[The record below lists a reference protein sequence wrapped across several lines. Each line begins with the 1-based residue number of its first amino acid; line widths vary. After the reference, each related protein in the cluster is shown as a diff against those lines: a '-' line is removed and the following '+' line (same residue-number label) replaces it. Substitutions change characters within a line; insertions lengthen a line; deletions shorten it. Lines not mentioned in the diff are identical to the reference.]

1 MKKTAGKIILIVCCA
16 AVIAFLLL
24 PFLETTSPGKASGAA
39 KKATPQIFTSNPLT
53 DLVNRIARFFGASRG
68 AQKPPQTLTAQQ
80 AAEKFGS
87 AADGQAYADARAS
100 GNYIST
106 EETPNAGRRYNYGDA
121 SLQNEEGDWVL
132 IRQTTPDGVNP
143 GMHEVNSQENAYD
156 AYMRQERAARF
167 TPAARMKQRK
177 AVPDSKL
184 ARFFNPIKRFFG
196 FDDTEEKLP
205 NADIWDDEQAAML
218 AASEG
223 FGGSRG
229 QNGGSFAQGGN
240 VNMGGLGGGLP
251 DAGSDAETASL
262 LSYLDP
268 DATLDQVA
276 DFLAD
281 SKYPNPKNPQEQKA
295 KENYRKQR
303 REQARKF
310 FIEKAQERLLRLAA
324 GQEPQD
330 ELKSMLSG
338 CAPRA
343 VKQEDVCYSSR
354 KELPVATQSGI
365 QQAKQANAAL
375 FFQKTGVQMPPAPI
389 MVVLSRATEIPQI
402 PQENM
407 EEAPDEYRK
416 TKEIYD
422 FMFKNEDCSS
432 KPCYWVANSK
442 QLSTELSDSVEAA
455 GATFKGDPLGKYTE
469 IQQQFIDYKLSRLSP
484 DASDEDKQNIVNQPD
499 DFAPAY
505 ILYTGDNLKAV
516 QAINRQAM
524 KQRNPNL
531 GAALYS
537 TSAPVAKQLS
547 DDLGTTAF
555 FYGKDDGLIDASQNN
570 TFAERSTVLTESLA
584 DQIQFFQWISKEIKR
599 NASKEVVTDNT
610 RSAAQDIRLRAKEDR
625 AAFDKNNN
633 LGSAERGQ

>member
-1 MKKTAGKIILIVCCA
+1 MKKTAGKIILIVCCV

-24 PFLETTSPGKASGAA
+24 PFLETTAPGTASGTA

-80 AAEKFGS
+80 TADQFGS
-87 AADGQAYADARAS
+87 SDGSQAYADARAS

-196 FDDTEEKLP
+196 FDEAEEKLP
-205 NADIWDDEQAAML
+205 NADIWNNEQAAVL
-218 AASEG
+218 AASDG

-229 QNGGSFAQGGN
+229 QNGSFAGGSGM
-240 VNMGGLGGGLP
+240 NMGGLSGGLP
-251 DAGSDAETASL
+251 ADGTDGQTPNI

-268 DATLDQVA
+268 EATLNQVA

-281 SKYPNPKNPQEQKA
+281 SKYPNPKNAQEQTA

-303 REQARKF
+303 HAQARKF
-310 FIEKAQERLLRLAA
+310 FMEKTQERLIRLAA

-330 ELKSMLSG
+330 ELNSILSHCTG
-338 CAPRA
+338 AAPRP
-343 VKQEDVCYSSR
+343 VKSETSCAMPGTQYPPASR
-354 KELPVATQSGI
+354 DQIQS
-365 QQAKQANAAL
+365 AKQQNAAL
-375 FFQKTGVQMPPAPI
+375 FFQKTGKNMPPAP
-389 MVVLSRATEIPQI
+389 MLVVLSRATEIPQ
-402 PQENM
+402 ENL
-407 EEAPDEYRK
+407 EGAREPYIK
-416 TKEIYD
+416 TKEIYE
-422 FMFKNEDCSS
+422 FMLNTEDCSS
-432 KPCYWVANSK
+432 KPCYWVANA
-442 QLSTELSDSVEAA
+442 QQNNPELVDSLEAA
-455 GATFKGDPLGKYTE
+455 GVTFKGDPLGKYE
-469 IQQQFIDYKLSRLSP
+469 EVKQKFIDEKLSKLPP
-484 DASDEDKQNIVNQPD
+484 DASDEDKQKIINQVD
-499 DFAPAY
+499 EYATSY

-516 QAINRQAM
+516 QTINRQAM

-547 DDLGTTAF
+547 DDLGTTTF
-555 FYGKDDGLIDASQNN
+555 FYGKDDGLIDADINQ
-570 TFAERSTVLTESLA
+570 TFVERSAVLTESLA
-584 DQIQFFQWISKEIKR
+584 DQIQFFQWISQEIKR
-599 NASKEVVTDNT
+599 NASQESVTDNT
-610 RSAAQDIRLRAKEDR
+610 RATANDIRLKAKEDR
-625 AAFDKNNN
+625 AAFDKNNK